1 MRTALAHPIQRLV
14 ELGTAGY
21 PVRTRRRLK
30 ILNAFA
36 ALIAASSAAYALSYA
51 ITDPRTYCWIIAI
64 NLALVLMALC
74 VPLLHRVNDI
84 LGGLVIAGTEGA
96 ALFALVALLGRNSGI
111 QLNLIIG
118 ASAAFFILGM
128 ERLALGTATVII
140 FLVLHVAAWFLFP
153 VGILPVDQAFLD
165 QLYVSSAVTV
175 FGLSGAI
182 AYYAFRLAERAEAE
196 TDRLLHNILPGNI
209 VERLRENPEEPIAD
223 AFGDAS
229 ILFSDIQSFVPLSK
243 RLGAERTV
251 ALLNEMMRRFDAL
264 ADKYGV
270 EKIKTIGDAYMA
282 VAGLP
287 EPVADHADRLAH
299 MALDMLSEK
308 DAVAEHFGVTI
319 RMRIGIASGPVM
331 AGIIGTR
338 KFSYDVWG
346 DAVNLAARLE
356 SSGEPERVQLSAE
369 ARRALTSFDSESRG
383 EIEIKGVG
391 PLETWF
397 LLQRRAGVSPG

>member
-1 MRTALAHPIQRLV
+1 MRTAFAHPIERLV
-14 ELGTAGY
+14 SLATTGY
-21 PVRTRRRLK
+21 PLRTRRRLK

-36 ALIAASSAAYALSYA
+36 ALIAVFSLGYALSYA
-51 ITDPRTYCWIIAI
+51 ISDAQTYRWIIAI
-64 NLALVLMALC
+64 NLGLVLMALC
-74 VPLLHRVNDI
+74 VPLLHGVSDI
-84 LGGLVIAGTEGA
+84 LGGLVIAGTECA
-96 ALFALVALLGRNSGI
+96 ALFGLVALLGRESGI

-118 ASAAFFILGM
+118 APAAFFILGM
-128 ERLALGTATVII
+128 EHLALGIGIVVVCFA
-140 FLVLHVAAWFLFP
+140 LQVAAWFLFP
-153 VGILPVDQAFLD
+153 VGIVPIDRAFLD
-165 QLYVSSAVTV
+165 QLYVSSAITV

-196 TDRLLHNILPGNI
+196 TDRLLRNILPDS
-209 VERLRENPEEPIAD
+209 VVDRLREHPEEPIAD

-229 ILFSDIQSFVPLSK
+229 ILFSDIEGFVPLSK

-251 ALLNEMMRRFDAL
+251 ALLNEMMRRFDGL

-287 EPVADHADRLAH
+287 QPVADHADRLAH
-299 MALDMLSEK
+299 MAFDMLSEQ
-308 DAVAEHFGVTI
+308 DAVAERVGVQI
-319 RMRIGIASGPVM
+319 RMRIGIATGPVM
-331 AGIIGTR
+331 AGIIGSR

-356 SSGEPERVQLSAE
+356 SSGEPERVHLSPE
-369 ARRALTSFDSESRG
+369 ALHALNSFDCERRG

-397 LLQRRAGVSPG
+397 LLHRLPGVV

>member
-21 PVRTRRRLK
+21 KLRTCRRLK

-36 ALIAASSAAYALSYA
+36 ALIAVSSAGYALSYTL
-51 ITDPRTYCWIIAI
+51 TDAQTYRWIIAI
-64 NLALVLMALC
+64 NLTLVVMALC

-96 ALFALVALLGRNSGI
+96 ALFALAALLGRNSGI

-128 ERLALGTATVII
+128 ERLALGTATVVM

-196 TDRLLHNILPGNI
+196 TDRLLHNILPDNI
-209 VERLRENPEEPIAD
+209 VERLRENPDEPIAD

-287 EPVADHADRLAH
+287 QPVADHADRLAH
-299 MALDMLSEK
+299 MALDMLHEK
-308 DAVAEHFGVTI
+308 DAVAEHFGVPI

-346 DAVNLAARLE
+346 DAVNLAARLNRAANRSGY
-356 SSGEPERVQLSAE
+356 SSPRK
-369 ARRALTSFDSESRG
+369 RG
-383 EIEIKGVG
+383 G
-391 PLETWF
+391 
-397 LLQRRAGVSPG
+397 R